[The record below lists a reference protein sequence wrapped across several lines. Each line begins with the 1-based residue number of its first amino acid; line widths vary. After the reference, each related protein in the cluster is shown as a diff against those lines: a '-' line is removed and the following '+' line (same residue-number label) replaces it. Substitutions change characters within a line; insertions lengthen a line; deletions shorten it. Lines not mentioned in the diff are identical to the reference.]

1 MIFVYRCR
9 RELLY
14 LLECHDVVVVV
25 GETGCGKSTQ
35 LPQFVNRKEKKKSFL
50 NFNVITNELD
60 HFLLLSM
67 NLLSFEIS
75 YMRQDGVLVVVWW
88 A

>member
-1 MIFVYRCR
+1 MIFFYRCR

-35 LPQFVNRKEKKKSFL
+35 LPQFVNRKKKILFKFQRYHQR
-50 NFNVITNELD
+50 T
-60 HFLLLSM
+60 
-67 NLLSFEIS
+67 
-75 YMRQDGVLVVVWW
+75 
-88 A
+88 